1 MEFSAKQIAAFLS
14 GDIEGNPDVCVHNL
28 SKIEEGG
35 PGTLTFLA
43 NPKYSP
49 FVYTT
54 NASIILVNRNFLP
67 EKPIQATLIRVDDAY
82 QSLAKLLQLVD
93 QAKAKKSGIHAL
105 ACLETSVQ
113 TGENVYIGPFSY
125 VGTSSKIGDN
135 TQIFPHVYIG
145 SNVKI
150 GNNCILYAGVK
161 ICDDCQIGN
170 NCIIQP
176 GAVIGADGFGFAPNS
191 NGLYD
196 KIPQIGT
203 VILEDNV
210 EIGAN
215 TTIDRA
221 TMGATVIRQGVKLD
235 NLIQIA
241 HNVEIGANTVIA
253 AQTGVA
259 GSSKVGS
266 QCMIGGQV
274 GVAGHI
280 HVGDHVQVGAQTGVS
295 NSIQANDSPYF
306 GTPAINNKKFAR
318 SFVVFKKLPDL
329 RSEVE
334 ALRKELNELKNS
346 KQK

>member
-14 GDIEGNPDVCVHNL
+14 GDLEGNPDIRVNNL
-28 SKIEEGG
+28 SKIEEGE

-54 NASIILVNRNFLP
+54 NASIILVNRNFVP
-67 EKPIQATLIRVDDAY
+67 EKPINPTLIRVDDAY
-82 QSLAKLLQLVD
+82 QSLAKLLHLVE
-93 QAKAKKSGIHAL
+93 QAKERKTGIHVLSYMEPSA
-105 ACLETSVQ
+105 Q
-113 TGENVYIGPFSY
+113 TGEHVYIGPFAY
-125 VGTSSKIGDN
+125 IGASSKVGDN

-150 GNNCILYAGVK
+150 GNNCIIYAGVK

-196 KIPQIGT
+196 KIPQIGA

-280 HVGDHVQVGAQTGVS
+280 HVGDHVQIGAQTGVS
-295 NSIQANDSPYF
+295 NSIESDESPYF
-306 GTPAINNKKFAR
+306 GTPALNNKKFMR

-346 KQK
+346 KQN